1 MNQEQKQSIYNVL
14 YDYFDN
20 RRNGSKLNLHIESMA
35 SNFPDITKE
44 VVKNLKRKTILV
56 KGNIINIGMMC
67 NPSFNIKGEI
77 VKIGKMFIKVKIND
91 EIIEFY
97 TTSLNQKGLLGLKD
111 NNSKILFI
119 RLDGT

>member
-1 MNQEQKQSIYNVL
+1 
-14 YDYFDN
+14 
-20 RRNGSKLNLHIESMA
+20 MA

-44 VVKNLKRKTILV
+44 TVKNLKRKTVLV
-56 KGNIINIGMMC
+56 KGNVINIGMMC

-119 RLDGT
+119 RLN